1 MLEHAREVEV
11 NTPEG
16 NRKRC
21 RGGCGTDLLGP
32 NAPFQ
37 MYGICADCLAMA
49 QRGFPMPPVDPQK
62 AWQAVKEQRI
72 NRGLDPQNLSELV
85 DEEAGYRNVVVGGA
99 ETLMEQER
107 YA

>member
-1 MLEHAREVEV
+1 MILK
-11 NTPEG
+11 P
-16 NRKRC
+16 C

-62 AWQAVKEQRI
+62 AWQAVKEQRATK
-72 NRGLDPQNLSELV
+72 GLDTVNESELA

-99 ETLMEQER
+99 ETAQEIESR
-107 YA
+107 YV